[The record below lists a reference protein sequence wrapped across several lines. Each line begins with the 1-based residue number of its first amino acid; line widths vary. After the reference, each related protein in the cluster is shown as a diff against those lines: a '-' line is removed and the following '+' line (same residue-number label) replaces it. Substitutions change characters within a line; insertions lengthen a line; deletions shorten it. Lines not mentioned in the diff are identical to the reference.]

1 MELVKA
7 TQEDAEEFNPSS
19 VQQLQQLLYAPF
31 KRVKKMTKPENNDPA
46 LSNLEFATENESNG
60 SSGEEEVYGDA
71 EPKRKV
77 TRNEPDDFP
86 EFRAFT
92 VPNTKVFYYSVFVI
106 KHIRELYFQVKKL
119 P

>member
-1 MELVKA
+1 MELVRA

-31 KRVKKMTKPENNDPA
+31 QRVKKAKTEPSDPA
-46 LSNLEFATENESNG
+46 VASLDFAPEGESNG
-60 SSGEEEVYGDA
+60 LSGEEEVYGED

-86 EFRAFT
+86 EVRAFT
-92 VPNTKVFYYSVFVI
+92 VPNTKVLQY
-106 KHIRELYFQVKKL
+106 L
-119 P
+119 